1 VILRLSD
8 FPAATNSNVQRDR
21 VTDLAASVLPV
32 PSGYWS
38 IFALLSA
45 DNPGPAAHR
54 SVSWMRRNIVPAI
67 AGSLADAHNAT
78 LPPPDADIDEAL
90 RQALARLDSDID
102 ARTGDLPWARQA
114 GGPASSSSP
123 SSPSTLLAFF
133 DSESRV
139 LRVANAGAG
148 RAFLGR
154 RVGSAGHHECRE
166 LARSGAPWYLVKAD
180 VQSRAQNVEELVG
193 ADVFPSRGSLDAAF
207 VEVES
212 VEVRDGDFLVLGSHS
227 TCVYLAGDEAV
238 QAVSGWMREQG
249 ESPPERLARDGR
261 RPQDP
266 FFDFPQKDDP
276 GLGLSW
282 MHTVIPDLIR
292 DIDKMFVGAQE
303 NAAGRVLRS
312 TKFDRHVEGSACDR
326 DPHAS
331 VKPRFLTSSSE

>member
-1 VILRLSD
+1 MTD
-8 FPAATNSNVQRDR
+8 F
-21 VTDLAASVLPV
+21 AASVLPV

-45 DNPGPAAHR
+45 DDPGPAAHR

-102 ARTGDLPWARQA
+102 ARTGDPPWARQA

-123 SSPSTLLAFF
+123 SSPPSTLLAFF

-154 RVGSAGHHECRE
+154 CVGSAGHHECRE
-166 LARSGAPWYLVKAD
+166 LARSGALRYLVKVDA
-180 VQSRAQNVEELVG
+180 QSRARAVEELVG
-193 ADVFPSRGSLDAAF
+193 GDVFPSRASLDAAS
-207 VEVES
+207 VEVENI
-212 VEVRDGDFLVLGSHS
+212 EVRDGDFLVLGSHS
-227 TCVYLAGDEAV
+227 TWVSLAGDEAV
-238 QAVSGWMREQG
+238 QAVSGWMQEQG
-249 ESPPERLARDGR
+249 ESPPGGLARDGR
-261 RPQDP
+261 RPHDL
-266 FFDFPQKDDP
+266 FFDFPWKDDP
-276 GLGLSW
+276 GLGLGW
-282 MHTVIPDLIR
+282 VHTVVPDLIR

-326 DPHAS
+326 DTHAS
-331 VKPRFLTSSSE
+331 VSPRFLTSSSE